1 MSTLLQAGMPMIDA
15 LEISASTMKNVL
27 YYDALEKV
35 KSGVSLG
42 LPLSNQLRTSGLFP
56 PMVVHMVGIGEETG
70 NVEEMEP
77 IIIILMALVVVML
90 ILAIYQPMIQLY
102 NTLGAQG

>member
-1 MSTLLQAGMPMIDA
+1 MLLTGEKTGRLGPMMENVAVYYEEEVEVQTQTL
-15 LEISASTMKNVL
+15 T
-27 YYDALEKV
+27 
-35 KSGVSLG
+35 SL
-42 LPLSNQLRTSGLFP
+42 
-56 PMVVHMVGIGEETG
+56 
-70 NVEEMEP
+70 MEP

>member
-1 MSTLLQAGMPMIDA
+1 
-15 LEISASTMKNVL
+15 
-27 YYDALEKV
+27 
-35 KSGVSLG
+35 
-42 LPLSNQLRTSGLFP
+42 
-56 PMVVHMVGIGEETG
+56 
-70 NVEEMEP
+70 MEP

>member
-1 MSTLLQAGMPMIDA
+1 MI
-15 LEISASTMKNVL
+15 
-27 YYDALEKV
+27 ALEKV

-56 PMVVHMVGIGEETG
+56 PMVVHMVVGIGEETG
-70 NVEEMEP
+70 NVEEMFTNSAVYYEEEVEVQTDSYF
-77 IIIILMALVVVML
+77 INGTYYYCAYGFCCCTL

-102 NTLGAQG
+102 NTLGSQG